1 MRSAVFSY
9 VPRICTDFIQDKNV
23 VDCLACSLS
32 LVQHSRYCIF
42 LFDEIINY
50 GAAYSM
56 GSLTGGRI
64 TIGTT
69 YIRREAHIYFDSYT
83 CFHLAKDYRHG

>member
-69 YIRREAHIYFDSYT
+69 YIRTRFMRGKLIYTLIPTHAFI
-83 CFHLAKDYRHG
+83 